1 MKFWTSGV
9 KAVLFVLCF
18 FLLMP
23 QPGKAI
29 PAFARKYGV
38 KCYTC
43 HTIPPALNKNG
54 YMFKRLGYRMPPD
67 EMDGTKPAPKISD
80 LDKDIKFSLTNSF
93 AVILQTSVTQD
104 KTVADAGNT
113 TSASPSTSCGS
124 TVSASSSCSSF
135 NLDEAAMF
143 VAGAIPESG
152 FSYFGHYELYQDGG
166 SGLEQGFGV
175 WTGGRAN
182 SSYFVKG
189 GEIHMQEG
197 EGTRAAM
204 FYNLFPDPAY
214 TLTNVDPINF
224 TLDQHPVGVDVGYT
238 WASNYFQR
246 IFAISAKVT
255 NGLNAD
261 GSEILSGSQKNSKDV
276 WADADYWFGPDGGVT
291 VMMYR
296 GSKDQIQNAG
306 APNQFTYRPTFYR
319 AGAFGNYLFFDKL
332 DLLGGYIRSQ
342 DDWEWV
348 QGGPMSHYIAN
359 TYRGEVDYYIKTG
372 TAIMARL
379 DRGTA
384 RIDPQPLMHTR
395 AWGIGVEHALTDRGN
410 VVGRAT
416 YNQEHDGDSLALV
429 GTTDKKFMLDFRF
442 MW

>member
-1 MKFWTSGV
+1 MKRTS
-9 KAVLFVLCF
+9 
-18 FLLMP
+18 FLLRAILSMTALAFILP
-23 QPGKAI
+23 QPGHAI
-29 PAFARKYGV
+29 PAFARKFGV

-67 EMDGTKPAPKISD
+67 EMDGTKAAPKISE

-93 AVILQTSVTQD
+93 AVLFNASVTED
-104 KTVADAGNT
+104 KNVAETGDTPPT
-113 TSASPSTSCGS
+113 TTQ
-124 TVSASSSCSSF
+124 TDSSF

-143 VAGAIPESG
+143 VAGAVPETG
-152 FSYFGHYELYQDGG
+152 FSYFGHYELYQDG
-166 SGLEQGFGV
+166 SNNLEQGFGV

-189 GEIHMQEG
+189 GEMHMQEG

-204 FYNLFPDPAY
+204 FYNLFPDPSP

-224 TLDQHPVGVDVGYT
+224 SLDQHPVGVDFGYT
-238 WASNYFQR
+238 WASPYFQR
-246 IFAISAKVT
+246 VFAISAKVS

-261 GSEILSGSQKNSKDV
+261 GSEILNGSTKNSKDV

-296 GSKDQIQNAG
+296 GSKDQNQTDPDGNA
-306 APNQFTYRPTFYR
+306 FTYRPVINR
-319 AGAFGNYLFFDKL
+319 VGVFGNYLFFDKL
-332 DLLGGYIRSQ
+332 DLLGGYMHSN
-342 DDWEWV
+342 DDWRWA
-348 QGGPMSHYIAN
+348 QSGPGSTSSYIADS
-359 TYRGEVDYYIKTG
+359 YRGEADYYIKTG
-372 TAIMARL
+372 TAIMARF

-384 RIDPQPLMHTR
+384 QIAPNPMVHTR
-395 AWGIGVEHALTDRGN
+395 SFGIGAEHALTPTGNIIVRG
-410 VVGRAT
+410 T
-416 YNQEHDGDSLALV
+416 YNQEHDADPVAVL
-429 GTTDKKFMLDFRF
+429 GTTDKLFKLDFRF